1 MGFLA
6 CRGDGEVV
14 AVDRDRYGRKG
25 WRRPDGFGFAAN
37 LAVAPLG
44 GSEFSQAIATYPIGF
59 IEGSA
64 GSYMPV
70 AVMALSKGGNLF
82 VGPGGQWLGGYIP
95 ILLRR
100 YPFSL
105 IRTDNGEGG
114 ALGIDEN
121 SGLIVD
127 NGEGG
132 GVEEFFAADG
142 TLAPTTKTIAE
153 LVDFAERDQVMTA
166 LAVSALAEAGVIK
179 PWPLTMQ
186 VGDQQMAVSGLHT
199 VDEAA
204 LNALDDATFLKLRKA
219 SSLVIAYGQLLSIVQ
234 VQGLARLTL
243 MRRQMEAVV

>member
-1 MGFLA
+1 
-6 CRGDGEVV
+6 VNV
-14 AVDRDRYGRKG
+14 TPVDRDRYGRKR

-95 ILLRR
+95 VLLRT

-114 ALGIDEN
+114 ALGIDED

-127 NGEGG
+127 NGEGEG
-132 GVEEFFAADG
+132 EGVEEFFAADG

-153 LVDFAERDQVMTA
+153 LVHFAERDQVMTA

-179 PWPLTMQ
+179 PWPLAMQ
-186 VGDQQMAVSGLHT
+186 VGDQQITVSGLHS

-234 VQGLARLTL
+234 AQGLARLTL